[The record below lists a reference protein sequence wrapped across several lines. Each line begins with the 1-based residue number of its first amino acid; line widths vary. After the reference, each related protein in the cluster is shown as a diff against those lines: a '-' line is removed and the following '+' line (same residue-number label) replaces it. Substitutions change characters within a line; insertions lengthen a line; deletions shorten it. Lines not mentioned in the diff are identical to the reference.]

1 MFQTLLVK
9 LAKAFD
15 SQQIPYIIIG
25 GQAVLL
31 YGEPRLTRDIDI
43 TLGID
48 NSTSEQIIDLAKTIQ
63 LLPAVDDVD
72 QFVKRSNVLPLYDHK
87 SKIRVDIIFSFLE
100 YERQAMGRANP
111 ILLEDYPVKY
121 ASLEDIIIH
130 KIFAGRPR
138 DIEDAKGILQ
148 RNPGFDRTFIELWLR
163 ELSKSIDKNLIKE
176 FHSLISSEK

>member
-1 MFQTLLVK
+1 MFQSLLVK

-15 SQQIPYIIIG
+15 SQQIPYIVIG

-43 TLGID
+43 TLGVD
-48 NSTSEQIIDLAKTIQ
+48 NSIAPQIEELAKTID
-63 LLPAVDDVD
+63 LYAAVEHVD
-72 QFVKRSNVLPLYDHK
+72 QFVKKSNVLPLYDTDT
-87 SKIRVDIIFSFLE
+87 KIRVDLIFSFLA
-100 YERQAMGRANP
+100 YERQAMDKANP
-111 ILLEDYPVKY
+111 VILEGYPVKY

-148 RNPGFDRTFIELWLR
+148 RNPAFDRTYIEFWLK
-163 ELSKSIDKNLIKE
+163 ELSKSVDKNLLRE
-176 FHSLISSEK
+176 FHSILDSNR

>member
-15 SQQIPYIIIG
+15 SQQIPYIVIG

-48 NSTSEQIIDLAKTIQ
+48 NSTAAKIVELAKTIQ
-63 LLPAVDDVD
+63 LFPAVDDVT
-72 QFVKRSNVLPLYDHK
+72 QFVQRSNVLPLYDHNT
-87 SKIRVDIIFSFLE
+87 KIRVDLIFSFLE

-111 ILLEDYPVKY
+111 ILVEDYPVKY

-138 DIEDAKGILQ
+138 DIEDAKSILQ
-148 RNPGFDRTFIELWLR
+148 RNPGFDRAFIELWLR
-163 ELSKSIDKNLIKE
+163 TLSTSIGKNFVKE
-176 FHSLISSEK
+176 FQLILPS

>member
-15 SQQIPYIIIG
+15 SQQIPYIVIG

-43 TLGID
+43 TLGVD
-48 NSTSEQIIDLAKTIQ
+48 NSIAPQIEELAKTIQ
-63 LLPAVDDVD
+63 LYPAVEQVD
-72 QFVKRSNVLPLYDHK
+72 QFVKKSNVLPLYDTDT
-87 SKIRVDIIFSFLE
+87 KIRVDLMFSFLP

-111 ILLEDYPVKY
+111 VLLEQYPVKY

-130 KIFAGRPR
+130 KIFAGRSR
-138 DIEDAKGILQ
+138 DIEDVKSIIQ
-148 RNPGFDRTFIELWLR
+148 RNPGFDRPYIELWLR
-163 ELSKSIDKNLIKE
+163 GLSTSIDKDLLKDFNLIAKPNT
-176 FHSLISSEK
+176 

>member
-15 SQQIPYIIIG
+15 SQRIPYIVIG

-48 NSTSEQIIDLAKTIQ
+48 NSTASQIVDLAKTIQ
-63 LLPAVDDVD
+63 LYPAVDDVD
-72 QFVKRSNVLPLYDHK
+72 QFVKRSNVLPLYDHDT
-87 SKIRVDIIFSFLE
+87 KIRVDLIFSFLE
-100 YERQAMGRANP
+100 YERQAMERANP
-111 ILLEDYPVKY
+111 VMLEDYPVKY
-121 ASLEDIIIH
+121 ASMEDVIIH

-138 DIEDAKGILQ
+138 DIEDAKSILQ
-148 RNPGFDRTFIELWLR
+148 RNPDFDRTFIELWLH
-163 ELSKSIDKNLIKE
+163 ELSISIDKNLVKE
-176 FHSLISSEK
+176 FHSILPSGK

>member
-1 MFQTLLVK
+1 MFQSILVK

-15 SQQIPYIIIG
+15 SQQIPYIVIG

-48 NSTSEQIIDLAKTIQ
+48 NTFASQIEHLAKSIQ
-63 LLPAVDDVD
+63 LYPAVDDTE
-72 QFVKRSNVLPLYDHK
+72 QFVKSSNVLPLYDPE
-87 SKIRVDIIFSFLE
+87 SKIRVDLIFSFLS

-111 ILLEDYPVKY
+111 VMLDRYPVKY

-130 KIFAGRPR
+130 KLFAGRPR
-138 DIEDAKGILQ
+138 DIEDVKGIIQ
-148 RNPGFDRTFIELWLR
+148 RSPGFDRGYIEVWLG
-163 ELSKSIDKNLIKE
+163 ELSKSIDKDLIKE
-176 FHSLISSEK
+176 FNSIGS